1 MFSTYVWVQLEK
13 IITSVLQEAIQ
24 VCSAILEN
32 TKLVIEKA
40 LPFNNCYLILYF
52 LNSNPTVRHFLIAP
66 YVSDLLMSKL
76 GLDLETCILYVMEV
90 DSFI

>member
-1 MFSTYVWVQLEK
+1 MFSTLYEYSQKK

-40 LPFNNCYLILYF
+40 LAFNYCYLILYF
-52 LNSNPTVRHFLIAP
+52 LNSNLTVRHFLITP
-66 YVSDLLMSKL
+66 YVSGLLMSKL
-76 GLDLETCILYVMEV
+76 GLDLETC
-90 DSFI
+90 F

>member
-1 MFSTYVWVQLEK
+1 MYGYSQKK

-40 LPFNNCYLILYF
+40 LPFNYCYLILYF
-52 LNSNPTVRHFLIAP
+52 
-66 YVSDLLMSKL
+66 
-76 GLDLETCILYVMEV
+76 
-90 DSFI
+90 